1 MKKSMIKNGY
11 MEKRWS
17 RLIYLQ
23 EVKTAVI
30 TKRRVNSHHDNLI
43 KRNCSKVKLRESCR
57 LDELLDI
64 LRLLFKDAFIPL
76 QG

>member
-1 MKKSMIKNGY
+1 MMRGRKLKKSMIKNGY
-11 MEKRWS
+11 MEA
-17 RLIYLQ
+17 
-23 EVKTAVI
+23 KTAVI